1 MLTESVCH
9 RAELPPDEGKPI
21 LFVEFIETA
30 PDSIPFLSDNPHY
43 SGIGRRLMAGAIS
56 YSMEQGFEGRIGLLV
71 LHQAEQFY
79 LNIGFEKVRRDAKEG
94 LYYFEW
100 TAKAAQDFLDRGNI
114 YEISHEQ

>member
-43 SGIGRRLMAGAIS
+43 SGIGTRLMEGAAM
-56 YSMEQGFEGRIGLLV
+56 YSIEQGFEGRIGLLA

-79 LNIGFEKVRRDAKEG
+79 LKMGFEKVRRDAKEG

-100 TAKAAQDFLDRGNI
+100 TGTASQNRINRGNK
-114 YEISHEQ
+114 YDISNE